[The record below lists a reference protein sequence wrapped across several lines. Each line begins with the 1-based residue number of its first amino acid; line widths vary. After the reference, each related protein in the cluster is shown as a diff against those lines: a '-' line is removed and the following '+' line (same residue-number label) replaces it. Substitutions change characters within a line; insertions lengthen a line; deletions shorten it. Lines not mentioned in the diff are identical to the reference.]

1 MKHNNAKVFYGWF
14 VVGGLFWIAFL
25 GPMGRYILTSLFPF
39 ILDDPGWSRQAVGIA
54 FTIHFWVYAFF
65 AIVVG
70 HLINRIG
77 GRKIIFTG
85 GALILIGLVC
95 LSQVQ
100 HLWQFYLVFGI
111 ILSAAVAMTHFVPN
125 TTIVRKWFIKK
136 SGIATGLVTVGTATG
151 LAVLP
156 PVISR
161 LCVSMDWRTT
171 CMMCGFVIGVPIML
185 IAIFVLR
192 DTPESM
198 GLLSDGEEAAK
209 NRCSHFPESANAD
222 THGRRVK
229 MTPQQAMRT
238 KTFWY
243 FFIAYSVYGIPLQGI
258 LTHMVAWSTEIGV
271 SLANSGLIMVALGL
285 SSIPMRIL
293 SGWMGD
299 HFGKKK
305 VLILLNMMTM
315 ILWIFGWFFIRD
327 VKSFFVF
334 AVLLGFVCS
343 TPFALYTP
351 FLGDLFGRLAVGT
364 LTGTITLGHSIIGG
378 VGPYLWGWIADTSG
392 SYALN
397 CLISAGCYG
406 IVTIFLI
413 MIHPV
418 YHNERLTEG
427 IILSLSN

>member
-1 MKHNNAKVFYGWF
+1 MKNYNVKIFYGWF
-14 VVGGLFWIAFL
+14 VVGGLFWIALL

-39 ILDDPGWSRQAVGIA
+39 ILDDPGWSRQTVGIA
-54 FTIHFWVYAFF
+54 FTIHLWVYAFF
-65 AIVVG
+65 AIAVG
-70 HLINRIG
+70 HLIDRIG

-85 GALILIGLVC
+85 GALILTGLVC
-95 LSQVQ
+95 LSQVK
-100 HLWQFYLVFGI
+100 HIWQFYLVFGI

-136 SGIATGLVTVGTATG
+136 AGIATGLVTVGTVVG

-171 CMMCGFVIGVPIML
+171 CLLCGFVVGVPIML

-198 GLLSDGEEAAK
+198 GLLSDGEETAE
-209 NRCSHFPESANAD
+209 NRCRHFPELANSD
-222 THGRRVK
+222 THGSPFK

-243 FFIAYSVYGIPLQGI
+243 FFIVYSVTGIPLQGV
-258 LTHMVAWSTEIGV
+258 LTHMVSWSIETGV
-271 SLANSGLIMVALGL
+271 SLANSGLIMAALGL
-285 SSIPMRIL
+285 SSFPMRIIA
-293 SGWMGD
+293 GWMGD
-299 HFGKKK
+299 LFGKKK
-305 VLILLNMMTM
+305 VLVFLNVAGM
-315 ILWIFGWFFIRD
+315 IVWIFGWFFIKD
-327 VKSFFVF
+327 IMSFFIF
-334 AVLLGFVCS
+334 AVLLGFVYS
-343 TPFALYTP
+343 SPFALYTP
-351 FLGDLFGRLAVGT
+351 FLGDLFGRQAVGT
-364 LTGTITLGHSIIGG
+364 LMGMITFGHSIIGG
-378 VGPYLWGWIADTSG
+378 IGPYLWGWVADTNG

-406 IVTIFLI
+406 IIVIFLI

-418 YHNERLTEG
+418 RHKERLTAVLNNDR
-427 IILSLSN
+427 I